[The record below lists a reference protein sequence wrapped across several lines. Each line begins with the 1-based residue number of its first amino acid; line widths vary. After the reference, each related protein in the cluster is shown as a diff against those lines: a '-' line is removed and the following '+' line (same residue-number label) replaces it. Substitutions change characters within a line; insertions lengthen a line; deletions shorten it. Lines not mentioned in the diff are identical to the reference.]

1 MPKMDISERAYTVR
15 RLTPQDAEAIPRITE
30 RVNGPAYIHQEVYHP
45 KALIAMNESG
55 ERLSVVAIHEEA
67 GVVGHYAL
75 ERPDLGRF
83 AETGEAMVLPEH
95 QHHHVLDKMRT
106 LLEEEAARIALTG
119 VFGNAVT
126 HHVFSQKMEER
137 FKAVPTGFE
146 LGSAPATAHR
156 LADFPQRVSLV
167 TYFKYLQHPGPA
179 TVYCPEHHRPI
190 AERIFRS
197 LGRKVT
203 FGAPGTLG
211 GEGELELSHD
221 AADARGAIT
230 IRKASADMFPQLRKI
245 AVELQSKSEA
255 VFAEIHANDPGAI
268 EICLELEQMGYF
280 FCGIEPRDE
289 EAGDRIMMQI
299 LTTPLDLSLVQTADY
314 MARDLLAYI
323 GSERERVSR

>member
-1 MPKMDISERAYTVR
+1 MDISEKAYTVR
-15 RLTPQDAEAIPRITE
+15 RLTRQDAEAIPSITE

-45 KALIAMNESG
+45 KALIAMNETG
-55 ERLSVVAIHEEA
+55 ERVSVVAIHEEA

-106 LLEEEAARIALTG
+106 LLEAEAARIALTG

-146 LGSAPATAHR
+146 LGSAPAAAHR
-156 LADFPQRVSLV
+156 LANFPQRVSLV

-179 TVYCPEHHRPI
+179 TVYCPEHHRPM
-190 AERIFRS
+190 ADRIFRT
-197 LGRKVT
+197 LGREVK
-203 FGAPGTLG
+203 FGEPAALSGS
-211 GEGELELSHD
+211 GELEFSHD
-221 AADARGAIT
+221 RADARGEIT
-230 IRKASADMFPQLRKI
+230 IRRASTDMIPQLRKL
-245 AVELQSKSEA
+245 AAELQGKSEV
-255 VFAEIHANDPGAI
+255 VFVEVHANDPGAI
-268 EICLELEQMGYF
+268 EMCLELERMGYY

-289 EAGDRIMMQI
+289 EDGDRIMMQI
-299 LTTPLDLSLVQTADY
+299 LTKPLDLSLVQTADD
-314 MARDLLAYI
+314 MARELLAYI
-323 GSERERVSR
+323 GSERGRVSR